1 MTITRQDVEQVMD
14 RRVGAAMELA
24 GMSTGDGNIN
34 PWLTDPL
41 RWALYML
48 GYTSTSIVAVTDSD
62 LADVPAGAVD
72 ALLDLCELRTLEAVR
87 TNYIDVTTRVG
98 QVSEDKSDY
107 ATALTAMIEDKRKQ
121 VAGVHDALLVHPL
134 TATGG
139 SSTVR
144 IIAL

>member
-14 RRVGAAMELA
+14 RRVGAAMDLA

-48 GYTSTSIVAVTDSD
+48 GYQSTSVTAVTDAD
-62 LADVPAGAVD
+62 LASVPATLHDAV
-72 ALLDLCELRTLEAVR
+72 LDLCELRALEAVR
-87 TNYIDVTTRVG
+87 TNYVDVTTRVG
-98 QVSEDKSDY
+98 QVSEDRSDY
-107 ATALTAMIEDKRKQ
+107 ATALAALIDDKRRQ
-121 VAGVHDALLVHPL
+121 VAGVYDAILVHPL
-134 TATGG
+134 SADGG
-139 SSTVR
+139 STSVR